1 MRVALL
7 LVGLLCACGARSA
20 GDLLDGDV
28 VSSGGGG
35 AASGG
40 KASFGGKPSLGGG
53 PAAGGTPGFG
63 GAPSQSGGSGF
74 GGAPPTGGAPARGGG
89 PSRGGAGG
97 TPASGGAGS
106 GGSPAAPDP
115 VACSSLCTT
124 IFSVCPIPE
133 ADRTTCT
140 VSCVGDLQQQSGTCH
155 ELQRRAMTCVE
166 MALAAPNA
174 SCDTVALT
182 LAILCRDS
190 LQRAAECRQ

>member
-28 VSSGGGG
+28 LGSGGGG

-40 KASFGGKPSLGGG
+40 KGSLGGKASFGGG
-53 PAAGGTPGFG
+53 PAKGGTPSIG
-63 GAPSQSGGSGF
+63 GAPSQSGGPGF
-74 GGAPPTGGAPARGGG
+74 GGAPARGGA

-97 TPASGGAGS
+97 TPTSGGAGS
-106 GGSPAAPDP
+106 GGAPVTPDP

-133 ADRTTCT
+133 TDRTTCT
-140 VSCVGDLQQQSGTCH
+140 VSCVGDLQQQSDACH

-166 MALAAPNA
+166 MALAAPSA